1 MKKFKDIES
10 VELDRLTNYE
20 MKSLY
25 NLYVNY
31 KDNSLTEIFYND
43 MSGFNACFGMVMEEE
58 LKEFIRSDKY
68 KSDDIYISITRKKDP
83 VTFDNVYKY
92 VKRLR
97 LIDSIEEF
105 KLDEADLV
113 LTVLNGDW

>member
-10 VELDRLTNYE
+10 VELAGLTNYE

-31 KDNSLTEIFYND
+31 KDNTLTEIFYND
-43 MSGFNACFGMVMEEE
+43 MSGFNSCFGMVMEEE

-68 KSDDIYISITRKKDP
+68 KSNDIYISITRKKDP

-97 LIDSIEEF
+97 LIESIEDF

-113 LTVLNGDW
+113 LTVLNGEW